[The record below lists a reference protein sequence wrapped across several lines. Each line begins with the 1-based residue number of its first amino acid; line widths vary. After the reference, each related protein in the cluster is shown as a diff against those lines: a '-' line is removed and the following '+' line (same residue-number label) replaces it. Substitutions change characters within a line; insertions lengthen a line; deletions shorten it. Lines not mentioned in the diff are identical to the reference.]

1 MSSFMPQMLI
11 RRAVQWVLAPLFAP
25 LWRRLG
31 RLFMRSAETAGLSG
45 APTGGT
51 SGFEASLPPTITL
64 LTAETNSPRFGP
76 ADVTL
81 HDGKDSGHAPAGR
94 WQAKWQSVG

>member
-1 MSSFMPQMLI
+1 MSDFDS
-11 RRAVQWVLAPLFAP
+11 
-25 LWRRLG
+25 RL
-31 RLFMRSAETAGLSG
+31 LVHAAGLSG

-64 LTAETNSPRFGP
+64 RTAETNSPRFGL

-81 HDGKDSGHAPAGR
+81 HDGKDSGQAPAGR
-94 WQAKWQSVG
+94 WQAKWQSVGGGIFFGRISRACCDLLLCWKL

>member
-1 MSSFMPQMLI
+1 MSDFNS
-11 RRAVQWVLAPLFAP
+11 
-25 LWRRLG
+25 RL
-31 RLFMRSAETAGLSG
+31 LVHAAGLSG

-64 LTAETNSPRFGP
+64 RTAETNSPRFGP

-81 HDGKDSGHAPAGR
+81 HDGKDSGLAMASR
-94 WQAKWQSVG
+94 WRANSKQKTCGPI